1 MIRINTTH
9 IGDLPQ
15 IVRGEEKEE
24 FLGLDPKQLPRQNGP
39 VAYEL
44 SATMAGTD
52 LLVTGKVRAKLD
64 AECARCLKP
73 LKVNLE
79 VPDVCH
85 LYEGV
90 EGQIV
95 DISDEIREDLLLILP
110 VAFHCKEDC
119 KGLCPHCGADLNT
132 NPCNCAEEEELP
144 PEDSPWG
151 ALDDLK
157 F

>member
-9 IGDLPQ
+9 IGDLPL

-39 VAYEL
+39 VEYEL

-52 LLVTGKVRAKLD
+52 LLVTGKVRVKLD

-79 VPDVCH
+79 VPNVC
-85 LYEGV
+85 
-90 EGQIV
+90 
-95 DISDEIREDLLLILP
+95 SPDL
-110 VAFHCKEDC
+110 H
-119 KGLCPHCGADLNT
+119 NQ
-132 NPCNCAEEEELP
+132 
-144 PEDSPWG
+144 
-151 ALDDLK
+151 
-157 F
+157 